1 MAPVAASFPLLQARQ
16 AVGNVSH
23 RIDNPSS
30 ASREPSQT
38 RGRAL
43 TASSHTKSPRSQTPA
58 VFAASSNSS
67 PDRTLGTLERKPSGS
82 YAHNRNTSIVHGIQH
97 SRNTSFVN
105 SPATS
110 PLSPQAIAAA
120 GATLDGAVMSQESI
134 AEAFAANGT
143 HPGTVPA
150 NGHPGASGSVAG
162 AIDGNVPQR
171 KPERAPSARSSRRGH
186 NQQRSQSRH
195 PQNAHELKTV
205 GEYALHHLF
214 NSFIGQAELKINQC
228 MTDRGQPEA
237 RVEFVCGPGVDT
249 KFDQLIAALGH
260 IARPAPKPLIDSI
273 MLWRKAK
280 SEDASKQRS
289 LLLNVRSHMC
299 HRESFA
305 DPSRP
310 KKLLHLMQDCHVATL
325 SHCTTSLTANPPHPY
340 LDQNTSLLCNKP

>member
-1 MAPVAASFPLLQARQ
+1 VLTPVVPAAAASFPLLQARQ
-16 AVGNVSH
+16 AAGNVSH
-23 RIDNPSS
+23 HIDNPSS

-43 TASSHTKSPRSQTPA
+43 TASSRTKSPRSQTPA
-58 VFAASSNSS
+58 LFAASSNSS
-67 PDRTLGTLERKPSGS
+67 PDRTVGTVSTLERKPSGS
-82 YAHNRNTSIVHGIQH
+82 YAHNRNTSIVHGFQH

-120 GATLDGAVMSQESI
+120 GATLDGSVMSQESI

-143 HPGTVPA
+143 RPGVNIANGAAHVPA
-150 NGHPGASGSVAG
+150 GSEYS
-162 AIDGNVPQR
+162 VPQR

-195 PQNAHELKTV
+195 PQNTHELKNV

-214 NSFIGQAELKINQC
+214 NAFIGQAELKIGQC
-228 MTDRGQPEA
+228 ITDRGQPEA
-237 RVEFVCGPGVDT
+237 RVEFVCGPGVDA

-280 SEDASKQRS
+280 SEDASKQRAQ
-289 LLLNVRSHMC
+289 LVNVSIGAPC
-299 HRESFA
+299 S
-305 DPSRP
+305 D
-310 KKLLHLMQDCHVATL
+310 
-325 SHCTTSLTANPPHPY
+325 
-340 LDQNTSLLCNKP
+340 

>member
-1 MAPVAASFPLLQARQ
+1 VLTPAVCAAASFPLLQARQ
-16 AVGNVSH
+16 AAGNVSH
-23 RIDNPSS
+23 HIDNPSS

-43 TASSHTKSPRSQTPA
+43 TASSRTTKSPRSQTPA

-67 PDRTLGTLERKPSGS
+67 PDRTVGTLERKPSGS

-120 GATLDGAVMSQESI
+120 GATIDGAVMSQESI

-143 HPGTVPA
+143 HPGAPIA
-150 NGHPGASGSVAG
+150 NGAMHAVAASDGS
-162 AIDGNVPQR
+162 VPQR

-214 NSFIGQAELKINQC
+214 NSFIGQAELKIGQC
-228 MTDRGQPEA
+228 ITDRGQPEA
-237 RVEFVCGPGVDT
+237 RVEFICGPGVDT

-289 LLLNVRSHMC
+289 QLLNVRTRTH
-299 HRESFA
+299 
-305 DPSRP
+305 
-310 KKLLHLMQDCHVATL
+310 
-325 SHCTTSLTANPPHPY
+325 HCRG
-340 LDQNTSLLCNKP
+340 

>member
-1 MAPVAASFPLLQARQ
+1 MCSRVHHAIPTSPSAPRSRRADCAVRVAAASFPLLQARQ
-16 AVGNVSH
+16 AAGNVSH
-23 RIDNPSS
+23 HIDNPSS

-43 TASSHTKSPRSQTPA
+43 TASSRTKSPRSQTPA
-58 VFAASSNSS
+58 VFAAASSNSS
-67 PDRTLGTLERKPSGS
+67 PDRTVGTLERKPSGS

-120 GATLDGAVMSQESI
+120 GATIDGAVMSQESI

-143 HPGTVPA
+143 HPGASIA
-150 NGHPGASGSVAG
+150 NGAVHAVTAS
-162 AIDGNVPQR
+162 DGGVPQR

-214 NSFIGQAELKINQC
+214 NSFIGQAELKIAQC
-228 MTDRGQPEA
+228 ITDRGQPEA

-289 LLLNVRSHMC
+289 QLQNVR
-299 HRESFA
+299 
-305 DPSRP
+305 
-310 KKLLHLMQDCHVATL
+310 
-325 SHCTTSLTANPPHPY
+325 
-340 LDQNTSLLCNKP
+340 

>member
-1 MAPVAASFPLLQARQ
+1 VLTPAVCAPAASFPLLQARQ
-16 AVGNVSH
+16 AAGNVSH
-23 RIDNPSS
+23 HIDNPSS

-43 TASSHTKSPRSQTPA
+43 TASSRTTKSPRSQTPA

-67 PDRTLGTLERKPSGS
+67 PDRTVGTLERKPSGS

-120 GATLDGAVMSQESI
+120 GATIDGAIMSQESI
-134 AEAFAANGT
+134 VEAFAANGT
-143 HPGTVPA
+143 HPGASIA
-150 NGHPGASGSVAG
+150 NGAMHAVAASDGS
-162 AIDGNVPQR
+162 VPQR

-214 NSFIGQAELKINQC
+214 NSFIGQAELKIGQC
-228 MTDRGQPEA
+228 ITDRGQPEA

-289 LLLNVRSHMC
+289 QLLNVRIKAYCRS
-299 HRESFA
+299 
-305 DPSRP
+305 
-310 KKLLHLMQDCHVATL
+310 
-325 SHCTTSLTANPPHPY
+325 
-340 LDQNTSLLCNKP
+340 